1 MCPQRW
7 HYSTVRQTYLMQSL
21 FYNKVTSSHNLL
33 NTILKGENQN
43 WVYACGSLPLEGQ
56 KFIKLKNY
64 KANSTPRNGCTF
76 VSHVLASIGMPAHR
90 GRNFSWS
97 HSCIPTSQNSSWPQ
111 LVPSLLLLTAC
122 LRDTSQ
128 QMLSKCLLNGWAHH
142 CTIEE
147 LVPTPLE
154 AWELPTASWWESW
167 EPFNTTTG
175 I

>member
-1 MCPQRW
+1 
-7 HYSTVRQTYLMQSL
+7 MQSL

-90 GRNFSWS
+90 GRNF
-97 HSCIPTSQNSSWPQ
+97 CQLKPQ
-111 LVPSLLLLTAC
+111 LYPYFPEQ
-122 LRDTSQ
+122 LRTSVSC
-128 QMLSKCLLNGWAHH
+128 MLASAGMPAHRGRNF
-142 CTIEE
+142 
-147 LVPTPLE
+147 
-154 AWELPTASWWESW
+154 S
-167 EPFNTTTG
+167 
-175 I
+175 